1 MSMLKACLGGVDSRS
16 SSRLMPELSAA
27 RARMEEAEVEA
38 EVEAAA
44 VSWSA

>member
-1 MSMLKACLGGVDSRS
+1 MLKACLGGVDSRS

-38 EVEAAA
+38 AA